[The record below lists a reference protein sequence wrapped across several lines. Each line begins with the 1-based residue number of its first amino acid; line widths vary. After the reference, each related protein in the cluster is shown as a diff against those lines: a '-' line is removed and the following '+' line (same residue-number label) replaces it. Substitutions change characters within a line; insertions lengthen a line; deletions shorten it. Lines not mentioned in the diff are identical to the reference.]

1 MNAPHRVP
9 HVSASQISAF
19 RECPRKWYF
28 DKIVKLPRT
37 STSATE
43 LGSRVHA
50 VLEAYLRGEVESID
64 TSDEVG
70 QIAASGLEYLP
81 SIATSVLEVELSLED
96 DMPLDDAPVPVK
108 GFVDLIDVQR
118 GEIIDH
124 KTSSNKRYTKTQK
137 ELRENVQ
144 LMMYAAAYFRRFP
157 QESHVTLTHI
167 YYGTRTRWSKKV
179 SVKVSREHVETQWT
193 AIKETITQM
202 IEVSR
207 ADHAGDAPT
216 CYDACDNYGGCPYR
230 GQCFRAPSYLPHT
243 DTENTPTQPTQET
256 TNMSTMSREERLRAL
271 GGTPTQTP
279 TQPQPQPQSYNAQ
292 RPAARVLYIGCFPL
306 KGAQNP
312 PLNAVD
318 ALAPIVEE
326 LCRSFN
332 VPHLGVVDYGKG
344 WSALAATLADRGWP
358 TNVSA
363 IYLDPISKEYEH
375 VASVLSAQADVVIKR
390 V

>member
-1 MNAPHRVP
+1 VNAPHRVS
-9 HVSASQISAF
+9 HVSASQISTF

-28 DKIVKLPRT
+28 DKIVRLPRT

-70 QIAASGLEYLP
+70 QIAASGLGYLP
-81 SIATSVLEVELSLED
+81 PVSSVLEIERSLEG
-96 DMPLDDAPVPVK
+96 DMALDDAPVPVQ
-108 GFVDLIDVQR
+108 GYVDVIDAR
-118 GEIIDH
+118 SNEILDH
-124 KTSSNKRYTKTQK
+124 KTTSSQRYIKTQK
-137 ELRENVQ
+137 ELRDNVQ
-144 LMMYAAAYFRRFP
+144 MIMYATAYLRRFP

-167 YYGTRTRWSKKV
+167 YYGTKKRWSKKV
-179 SVKVSREHVETQWT
+179 SVKVSREHVEAQWT
-193 AIKETITQM
+193 AIKETIMQM

-207 ADHAGDAPT
+207 ADHAGDAPP

-279 TQPQPQPQSYNAQ
+279 TQPQPQPQSHNAQ
-292 RPAARVLYIGCFPL
+292 RQAARVLYIGCFPL

-375 VASVLSAQADVVIKR
+375 IASVLSAQADVVIKR

>member
-1 MNAPHRVP
+1 MNAPHRVS
-9 HVSASQISAF
+9 HVSASQISTF

-28 DKIVKLPRT
+28 DKIVRLPRT

-70 QIAASGLEYLP
+70 QIAASGLGYLP
-81 SIATSVLEVELSLED
+81 PVSSVLEIERSLEG
-96 DMPLDDAPVPVK
+96 DMALDDAPVPVQ
-108 GFVDLIDVQR
+108 GYVDVIDAR
-118 GEIIDH
+118 SNEILDH
-124 KTSSNKRYTKTQK
+124 KTTSSQRYIKTQK
-137 ELRENVQ
+137 ELRDNVQ
-144 LMMYAAAYFRRFP
+144 MIMYATAYLRRFP

-167 YYGTRTRWSKKV
+167 YYGTKKRWSKKV
-179 SVKVSREHVETQWT
+179 SVKVSREHVEAQWT

-207 ADHAGDAPT
+207 ADNAGDAPT
-216 CYDACDNYGGCPYR
+216 CYEACDNYGGCPYR

-279 TQPQPQPQSYNAQ
+279 PQPQPQSYNAQ
-292 RPAARVLYIGCFPL
+292 RPAARVLYIGCFPM
-306 KGAQNP
+306 KGATNP

-375 VASVLSAQADVVIKR
+375 IASVLSAQADVVIKR

>member
-1 MNAPHRVP
+1 MNVTHRVP
-9 HVSASQISAF
+9 HVSASQISTF

-28 DKIVKLPRT
+28 DKVVKLPRT

-81 SIATSVLEVELSLED
+81 PVSSVLEIERSLEG
-96 DMPLDDAPVPVK
+96 DMALDDAPVPVQ
-108 GFVDLIDVQR
+108 GYVDVIDAQNN
-118 GEIIDH
+118 EILDH
-124 KTSSNKRYTKTQK
+124 KTTSSQRYIKTQK
-137 ELRENVQ
+137 ELRDNVQ
-144 LMMYAAAYFRRFP
+144 MIMYATAYLRRFP

-167 YYGTRTRWSKKV
+167 YYGTKKRWSKKV
-179 SVKVSREHVETQWT
+179 SVKVSREHVEAQWT

-207 ADHAGDAPT
+207 ADNAGDAPT
-216 CYDACDNYGGCPYR
+216 CYEACDNYGGCPYR

-256 TNMSTMSREERLRAL
+256 TNMSNMSRDERLRAL

-279 TQPQPQPQSYNAQ
+279 PQPQPQSYNAQ
-292 RPAARVLYIGCFPL
+292 RPAARVLYIGCFPM
-306 KGAQNP
+306 KGATNP

-358 TNVSA
+358 ANVSA

-375 VASVLSAQADVVIKR
+375 IASVLSAQADVVIKR
-390 V
+390 A

>member
-1 MNAPHRVP
+1 VR
-9 HVSASQISAF
+9 
-19 RECPRKWYF
+19 
-28 DKIVKLPRT
+28 LPRT

-70 QIAASGLEYLP
+70 QIAASGLGYLP
-81 SIATSVLEVELSLED
+81 PVSSVLEIERSLEG
-96 DMPLDDAPVPVK
+96 DMALDDAPVPVQ
-108 GFVDLIDVQR
+108 GYVDVIDAR
-118 GEIIDH
+118 SNEILDH
-124 KTSSNKRYTKTQK
+124 KTTSSQRYIKTQK
-137 ELRENVQ
+137 ELRDNVQ
-144 LMMYAAAYFRRFP
+144 MIMYATAYLRRFP

-167 YYGTRTRWSKKV
+167 YYGTKKRWSKKV
-179 SVKVSREHVETQWT
+179 SVKVSREHVEAQWT

-207 ADHAGDAPT
+207 ADNAGDAPT
-216 CYDACDNYGGCPYR
+216 CYEACDNYGGCPYR

-279 TQPQPQPQSYNAQ
+279 TQPQPQPQSHNAQ
-292 RPAARVLYIGCFPL
+292 RQAARVLYIGCFPL

-375 VASVLSAQADVVIKR
+375 IASVLSAQADVVIKR

>member
-1 MNAPHRVP
+1 MNAPHRVS
-9 HVSASQISAF
+9 HVSASQISTF

-28 DKIVKLPRT
+28 DKIVRLPRT

-70 QIAASGLEYLP
+70 QIAASGLGYLP
-81 SIATSVLEVELSLED
+81 PVSSVLEIERSLEG
-96 DMPLDDAPVPVK
+96 DMALDDAPVPVQ
-108 GFVDLIDVQR
+108 GYVDVIDAR
-118 GEIIDH
+118 SNEILDH
-124 KTSSNKRYTKTQK
+124 KTTSSQRYIKTQK
-137 ELRENVQ
+137 ELRDNVQ
-144 LMMYAAAYFRRFP
+144 MIMYATAYLRRFP

-167 YYGTRTRWSKKV
+167 YYGTKKRWSKKV
-179 SVKVSREHVETQWT
+179 SVKVSREHVESQWS

-207 ADHAGDAPT
+207 ADNAGDAPT
-216 CYDACDNYGGCPYR
+216 CYEACDNYGGCPYR

-256 TNMSTMSREERLRAL
+256 TNMSNMSREERLRAL

-279 TQPQPQPQSYNAQ
+279 PQPQPQSYNAQ
-292 RPAARVLYIGCFPL
+292 RPAARVLYIGCFPM
-306 KGAQNP
+306 KGATNP

-358 TNVSA
+358 ANVSA

-375 VASVLSAQADVVIKR
+375 IASVLSAQADVVIKR

>member
-1 MNAPHRVP
+1 MH
-9 HVSASQISAF
+9 HVSASQISTF

-28 DKIVKLPRT
+28 DKVVKLPRA

-81 SIATSVLEVELSLED
+81 PVSSVLEIERSLEG
-96 DMPLDDAPVPVK
+96 DMALDDAPVPVQ
-108 GFVDLIDVQR
+108 GFVDVIDVQNN
-118 GEIIDH
+118 EILDH
-124 KTSSNKRYTKTQK
+124 KTTSSQRYLKTQK

-144 LMMYAAAYFRRFP
+144 MMMYAVAYLRRFP

-167 YYGTRTRWSKKV
+167 YYGTKKRWSKKV
-179 SVKVSREHVETQWT
+179 SVKVSREHVEAQW
-193 AIKETITQM
+193 ASIKETIAQM

-216 CYDACDNYGGCPYR
+216 CYEACDNYGGCPYR

-279 TQPQPQPQSYNAQ
+279 TQPQPQPQSYNSPRQAT
-292 RPAARVLYIGCFPL
+292 RVLYIGCFPL
-306 KGAQNP
+306 KGATNP

-358 TNVSA
+358 ANVSA

-390 V
+390 A